1 MKRIEFIAPVDSL
14 RGNLSGRQDL
24 VYPTSDNKA
33 YDSPV
38 GSRNYARNYRA
49 SFIGAKRASDALKYF
64 AVRTKSAIGMTAKV
78 KKNMAL
84 QGGVGAMFAKII
96 SSSTFATQYGFLMAT
111 YNAQSFA
118 EPTSFR
124 KWLSGKLRKMI
135 LTHTAQIVIGA
146 APKQVTIKNPW
157 YDGTQTAGIEV
168 TDEIVVKFWG
178 ELHLNGSYLY
188 VDGTPVPITAGL
200 DWDEQGENILGL
212 SGLTFSNQTIGQ
224 NTFVKANDFYLL
236 IDDEYVK
243 ENDSVVAMAKYDTT
257 GEAPSA

>member
-14 RGNLSGRQDL
+14 RGNLSGRQNL

-84 QGGVGAMFAKII
+84 QGGVGAMIAKII
-96 SSSTFATQYGFLMAT
+96 SSSTFATQYGFLVAT

-124 KWLSGKLRKMI
+124 KWLSDKLRKMI

-146 APKQVTIKNPW
+146 APKQVTINNPW
-157 YDGTQTAGIEV
+157 FDGTQTAGIEV
-168 TDEIVVKFWG
+168 SDEILVKFWT
-178 ELHLNGSYLY
+178 ELASNSLYFYVEGQKGIAFDEMTFDDVCSNASLN
-188 VDGTPVPITAGL
+188 V
-200 DWDEQGENILGL
+200 LGL
-212 SGLTFSNQTIGQ
+212 SVETIEE
-224 NTFVKANDFYLL
+224 
-236 IDDEYVK
+236 DEYVK
-243 ENDSVVAMAKYDTT
+243 QGGLYLLDGTTYVQSSNDIVAGKKYDLTSV
-257 GEAPSA
+257 APTA

>member
-1 MKRIEFIAPVDSL
+1 MKRIEFIAPVDSM

-64 AVRTKSAIGMTAKV
+64 AVRTKSAIGMTQKV

-96 SSSTFATQYGFLMAT
+96 SSSTFATQYGFLVAT

-135 LTHTAQIVIGA
+135 LTHSEQVVIGA

-157 YDGTQTAGIEV
+157 FDGTQTTGIEV
-168 TDEIVVKFWG
+168 SDEILVKFWT
-178 ELHLNGSYLY
+178 ELASNGFYFYVEGQKGIAFDEMSFDDVYSNANLN
-188 VDGTPVPITAGL
+188 V
-200 DWDEQGENILGL
+200 LGL
-212 SGLTFSNQTIGQ
+212 SVETIGS
-224 NTFVKANDFYLL
+224 
-236 IDDEYVK
+236 DEYVK
-243 ENDSVVAMAKYDTT
+243 QGGLYLLDGTTYVQSSVVIVAGKKYDLTSV
-257 GEAPSA
+257 APTA